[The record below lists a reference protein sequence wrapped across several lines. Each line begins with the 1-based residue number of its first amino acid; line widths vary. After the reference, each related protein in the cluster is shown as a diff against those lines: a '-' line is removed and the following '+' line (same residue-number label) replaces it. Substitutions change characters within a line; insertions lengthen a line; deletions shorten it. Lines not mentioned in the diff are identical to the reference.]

1 MLAMNTSPQ
10 PASPPDGRRAAR
22 SHVTGFAVA
31 LIGSAVLGLPAGLI
45 WGEAAPRA
53 LLQEIGT
60 GTAEIVNAETSA
72 FIGADAWFC
81 GIAAVTGLITGLLG
95 YRFLVGPRAGGA
107 RAAATA
113 GLILG
118 GLAGVFIMLWLGEQ
132 IGLSA
137 YQHHLASSP
146 NGTTFSASLS
156 LGAKSALSF
165 WPMFTAIVILIGEWG
180 GRRTAQPADPLTFGY
195 GTPPGTS

>member
-1 MLAMNTSPQ
+1 MNTSPQ
-10 PASPPDGRRAAR
+10 PAKPPGERRAVW
-22 SHVTGFAVA
+22 SGV
-31 LIGSAVLGLPAGLI
+31 
-45 WGEAAPRA
+45 
-53 LLQEIGT
+53 
-60 GTAEIVNAETSA
+60 
-72 FIGADAWFC
+72 
-81 GIAAVTGLITGLLG
+81 LG
-95 YRFLVGPRAGGA
+95 YRFLVVPRAGGA

-118 GLAGVFIMLWLGEQ
+118 GVAGAFVMLWLGEQ

-165 WPMFTAIVILIGEWG
+165 WPMLTAIVILIAEWG
-180 GRRTAQPADPLTFGY
+180 GRRTAAPADPLPLGY
-195 GTPPGTS
+195 GAPPGTR

>member
-1 MLAMNTSPQ
+1 MNTSPQ
-10 PASPPDGRRAAR
+10 SVSPSGERRAAAR
-22 SHVTGFAVA
+22 SGVTGFAVA

-60 GTAEIVNAETSA
+60 GTAEVVNAESSA
-72 FIGADAWFC
+72 FIAADAWFC
-81 GIAAVTGLITGLLG
+81 GIAAVVGLITGVLG
-95 YRFLVGPRAGGA
+95 YRFLVAPRAQEA
-107 RAAATA
+107 RAAAAA

-118 GLAGVFIMLWLGEQ
+118 GVAGAFVMLWLGEQ

-146 NGTTFSASLS
+146 NGATFSSSLG
-156 LGAKSALSF
+156 LGAKSALAF
-165 WPMFTAIVILIGEWG
+165 WPMLTAIVILIAEWS
-180 GRRTAQPADPLTFGY
+180 GRRTAEPADPASVGY
-195 GTPPGTS
+195 GTPPGTR

>member
-1 MLAMNTSPQ
+1 MNTSPQ
-10 PASPPDGRRAAR
+10 SARPSGERRTVR
-22 SHVTGFAVA
+22 SRVTGFAVA

-53 LLQEIGT
+53 LLQEVGA
-60 GTAEIVNAETSA
+60 GAAEIVNAETSA
-72 FIGADAWFC
+72 FIGADAWFS
-81 GIAAVTGLITGLLG
+81 GIAAVAGLITGLLG
-95 YRFLVGPRAGGA
+95 YRFLVAPRDGGA

-118 GLAGVFIMLWLGEQ
+118 ALAGVFIMLWLGEQ

-146 NGTTFSASLS
+146 NGTTFSASLA

-165 WPMFTAIVILIGEWG
+165 WPMLTAIVILIAEWSN
-180 GRRTAQPADPLTFGY
+180 RRTAESADPQLPLGY
-195 GTPPGTS
+195 GTPPGTP

>member
-1 MLAMNTSPQ
+1 MNTSPQ
-10 PASPPDGRRAAR
+10 PASPPGGRRAGQ
-22 SHVTGFAVA
+22 SGVTGFAVA
-31 LIGSAVLGLPAGLI
+31 LVGSAVLGLPAGLI

-53 LLQEIGT
+53 LLQEIAT
-60 GTAEIVNAETSA
+60 GTAQIVNAETSA

-81 GIAAVTGLITGLLG
+81 GIAAVAGLITGLLG
-95 YRFLVGPRAGGA
+95 YRFLVAPRAGGA

-118 GLAGVFIMLWLGEQ
+118 ALAGVFIMLWLGEQ

-165 WPMFTAIVILIGEWG
+165 WPMLTAIVILIAEWA
-180 GRRTAQPADPLTFGY
+180 GRRTAEPAAPVPLGY
-195 GTPPGTS
+195 GTPPR

>member
-1 MLAMNTSPQ
+1 MNTSPQ
-10 PASPPDGRRAAR
+10 PASPPGGRRAGR
-22 SHVTGFAVA
+22 SGGTGLAVA

-53 LLQEIGT
+53 LLQET
-60 GTAEIVNAETSA
+60 GTAGVAEFVNAETSA

-81 GIAAVTGLITGLLG
+81 GIAAVAGLITGLLG
-95 YRFLVGPRAGGA
+95 YRFLVAPRAGGA

-113 GLILG
+113 GLVLG
-118 GLAGVFIMLWLGEQ
+118 ALAGAFIMLWLGEQ

-165 WPMFTAIVILIGEWG
+165 WPMLTAIVILIAEWA
-180 GRRTAQPADPLTFGY
+180 GRRTAEPAEPVPFGY
-195 GTPPGTS
+195 GTPPR